1 MCFLGAF
8 GIQGCLAVWAVCCW
22 LRVEAGG
29 WARWKA
35 EGETAASTEGWG
47 PNSAPLEPSL
57 IAQPPRILKGNNCQT
72 KRFG

>member
-35 EGETAASTEGWG
+35 GVRRQQASKAGVPT
-47 PNSAPLEPSL
+47 LHPSNL
-57 IAQPPRILKGNNCQT
+57 L
-72 KRFG
+72 